1 MAPRSRKR
9 KDDWLCQVGPRIS
22 RGKSAYEW
30 RPRNPDG
37 TTGYMKLLSFKR
49 DSDGHVIEDIYVR
62 AALQEAYEKAL
73 RGDLVKRNMA
83 WLLTQYTESA
93 QFAAKAIKTRTE
105 DEYRIRKRV
114 LPVFGKMMPG
124 DIKKAHIRQFMD
136 KVGIS
141 SPVAANRDLGFLS
154 RLFNWA
160 EERGHMDRNPA
171 QGVSKF
177 PEAPRDR
184 YPEDWEYDLV
194 AEVALTTAYQY
205 VAYAMEFAYLC
216 RMRKS
221 EVLALDDEKH
231 ILEDGIFVERG
242 KGSSNEIT
250 KWSPRLRAAYDGIK
264 ELNKNY
270 PTIIGKR
277 LLFKDRKGL
286 KISDSAFNSAWRR
299 VRDKAM
305 TEGLRID
312 GITVLLKEPF
322 NFHDL
327 KAKGVTD
334 HKDKASGHKSK
345 KMQAVYDRKP
355 SIIDST
361 R

>member
-1 MAPRSRKR
+1 MAPRNRKI
-9 KDDWLCQVGPRIS
+9 KDDWLNKIGPRIS

-37 TTGYMKLLSFKR
+37 STGYMKLMSFKR
-49 DSDGHVIEDIYVR
+49 GNDGVLIEDIHVR
-62 AALQEAYEKAL
+62 TALEEAYNKAL
-73 RGDLVKRNMA
+73 HGDLIKQNIS
-83 WLLTQYTESA
+83 WLLSQYTDSA
-93 QFAAKAIKTRTE
+93 QFAAKAPKTRLKE
-105 DEYRIRKRV
+105 EYRINKRI
-114 LPVFGKMMPG
+114 LPVFGKMMPK

-136 KVGIS
+136 KVGIN
-141 SPVAANRDLGFLS
+141 SPVTANRDLGFLS

-171 QGVSKF
+171 QGVTKF
-177 PEAPRDR
+177 PEKPRDR

-194 AEVALTTAYQY
+194 AEVAMTTAYKY
-205 VAYAMEFAYLC
+205 MSYAMEFAYLC

-221 EVLALDDEKH
+221 EVLALDEEKH
-231 ILEDGIFVERG
+231 ILEEGIFVVRG

-250 KWSPRLRAAYDGIK
+250 KWSPRLIAAYEGIK
-264 ELNKNY
+264 ELNKDL
-270 PTIIGKR
+270 PTVIGSR
-277 LLFKDRKGL
+277 LLFKDKKGL
-286 KISDSAFNSAWRR
+286 AISETAFNSAWRR
-299 VRDKAM
+299 IRGKAM
-305 TEGLRID
+305 TEGLEIN
-312 GITVLLKEPF
+312 GVTVKLKEAF